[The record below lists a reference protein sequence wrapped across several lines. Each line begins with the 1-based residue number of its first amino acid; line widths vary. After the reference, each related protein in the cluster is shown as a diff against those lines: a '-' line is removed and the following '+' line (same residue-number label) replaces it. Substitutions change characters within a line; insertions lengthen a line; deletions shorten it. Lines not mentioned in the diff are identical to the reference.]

1 MPFVLKKN
9 FVYPK
14 PLINLML
21 RAQSCHM
28 LRLYIV
34 KTTFCELFTRDDGN
48 RVDDICEFIY
58 SITKSKTVLPG
69 NF

>member
-1 MPFVLKKN
+1 
-9 FVYPK
+9 
-14 PLINLML
+14 ML